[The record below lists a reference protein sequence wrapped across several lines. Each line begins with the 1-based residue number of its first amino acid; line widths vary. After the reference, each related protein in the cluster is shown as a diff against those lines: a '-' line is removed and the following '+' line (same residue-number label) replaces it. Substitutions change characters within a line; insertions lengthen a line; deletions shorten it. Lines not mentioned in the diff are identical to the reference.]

1 MSTAAPLRRAPAS
14 VLFACTTNTVRSPMA
29 AAIMRHLHGQR
40 VYVDSCGVR
49 VGEPDAFTQAI
60 MDPDPRYWDDEFA
73 KTTKYKAII
82 TPPIY
87 VSYLGRRA
95 RPGSEDP
102 VTRAFKE
109 NPNSDGIGG
118 VRTPDE
124 RGGLP
129 DVPTHLKRI
138 LNAGNEIEVRQYP
151 KLGDRIIETLRMAR
165 EVGGTEVTTVLRE
178 LAGIYGHRFSPAPEL
193 VAMAERGERFYPERS
208 APA

>member
-1 MSTAAPLRRAPAS
+1 MSQAAASTES
-14 VLFACTTNTVRSPMA
+14 VLTAEVTAVIGATGEKIEASLPW
-29 AAIMRHLHGQR
+29 
-40 VYVDSCGVR
+40 GVER
-49 VGEPDAFTQAI
+49 EGLRIFTQAI

-73 KTTKYKAII
+73 KKTKYKAII

-151 KLGDRIIETLRMAR
+151 KLGDRIFSQARWKDIKERVTKDGARMLI
-165 EVGGTEVTTVLRE
+165 VTTETTYTNQDGEVLCILR
-178 LAGIYGHRFSPAPEL
+178 ASSIR
-193 VAMAERGERFYPERS
+193 R
-208 APA
+208 